1 LANKPLLLD
10 KSAKFSGELK
20 NSFGFI
26 PSGTSSGIGRKGTLI
41 SLAYK
46 EEHDNAGYFN
56 ND

>member
-26 PSGTSSGIGRKGTLI
+26 PSGTSSG
-41 SLAYK
+41 K